1 MVCDEVDDEDCVG
14 VDAGCSGGDG
24 GGEVDCG
31 EEEAGMEGSLSHLY
45 VDVKSCL
52 LYRQVEVTTRIQA
65 RQQITLLQVSQS
77 FIIILKYMG
86 IMFPSV
92 KLILRVIFCPFS
104 VLMNPS

>member
-1 MVCDEVDDEDCVG
+1 MLKGFFYGFSERQQTSEGDVVCDEVDDEGCVG

-65 RQQITLLQVSQS
+65 RQQITLLQVSQP
-77 FIIILKYMG
+77 FILILKFMG
-86 IMFPSV
+86 FFF
-92 KLILRVIFCPFS
+92 LQ
-104 VLMNPS
+104 

>member
-77 FIIILKYMG
+77 FILILKYMG
-86 IMFPSV
+86 TRGHG
-92 KLILRVIFCPFS
+92 KLRLS
-104 VLMNPS
+104 QYN

>member
-52 LYRQVEVTTRIQA
+52 LGWVENAPNGRYKKST
-65 RQQITLLQVSQS
+65 SE
-77 FIIILKYMG
+77 YMLG
-86 IMFPSV
+86 
-92 KLILRVIFCPFS
+92 
-104 VLMNPS
+104 

>member
-1 MVCDEVDDEDCVG
+1 MVCDEVDDEDG
-14 VDAGCSGGDG
+14 VDAGCSGGGDG
-24 GGEVDCG
+24 GGAEVDCG

-77 FIIILKYMG
+77 FFLILKY
-86 IMFPSV
+86 
-92 KLILRVIFCPFS
+92 
-104 VLMNPS
+104 